1 MHERS
6 LARQLAERA
15 ETAAERSPI
24 QRVHIEIGHD
34 HIDPASLSFNLEV
47 ALSEL
52 GFQPPHIAITT
63 RTDLEPGAA
72 RLVTVTT
79 VQP

>member
-6 LARQLAERA
+6 IARQLAERA
-15 ETAAERSPI
+15 ETAAEGSPI
-24 QRVHIEIGHD
+24 RRVHIEIGHD

-47 ALSEL
+47 EL
-52 GFQPPHIAITT
+52 GFQPPPIAITT